1 MAGLR
6 ERLASGRAVR
16 SCDLGIGRGLRMKIL
31 AGYGRHEIFEADA
44 TEAFSLQV
52 AYGLGRFG
60 QLIETTPGFVRT
72 DFAESM
78 LLLAERGAKLVL
90 GARRADR
97 LEALADRIGK
107 EGGAAVYDRKTSAE
121 RIRANSSL
129 VLKPGM
135 RFSPGV

>member
-1 MAGLR
+1 MRSQSTLIDRPFGATLSLPANGRLR

-16 SCDLGIGRGLRMKIL
+16 SCDLGIGLGLRMKIL

-60 QLIETTPGFVRT
+60 QLIETTGH
-72 DFAESM
+72 
-78 LLLAERGAKLVL
+78 
-90 GARRADR
+90 
-97 LEALADRIGK
+97 
-107 EGGAAVYDRKTSAE
+107 RKTSAE